1 MKTTALGFAAM
12 TLILPVSSHAVEVY
26 AGGGVGV
33 NHHFGTDPSE
43 YEILNILVQAAAN
56 ASSASSDVTLTSGTG
71 KAFLGIRWLL
81 GPLDESPSMG
91 VELGYIRF
99 GDQKGNFSVPPVGL
113 SYNSSVEGLT
123 ASVTISK
130 PLTEEVSLLGKSG
143 ALIWYSDMDVS
154 LVGTATG
161 LSFASTARKDSGI
174 SFTAGAGIEYDVTQ
188 RFSLRSEMEY
198 FFNVGDPDVSMS
210 SDIGLLSIS
219 GMYGF

>member
-12 TLILPVSSHAVEVY
+12 TWILPVSSHAVEVY

-33 NHHFGTDPSE
+33 NHYFGTDPSE
-43 YEILNILVQAAAN
+43 GEVLDVLVQAAAN
-56 ASSASSDVTLTSGTG
+56 ASNASSDVTLTSGTG

-99 GDQKGNFSVPPVGL
+99 GNHKGDFSAPPVGL
-113 SYNSSVEGLT
+113 SYNNNIEGLT
-123 ASVTISK
+123 ASATISK
-130 PLTEEVSLLGKSG
+130 PLSEEVSLLGKSG
-143 ALIWYSDMDVS
+143 ALIWYSDMDASVI
-154 LVGTATG
+154 GTATG
-161 LSFASTARKDSGI
+161 LTFASGAWKDSGV

-198 FFNVGDPDVSMS
+198 FFNVGDPDVSIS